1 MVGARAVMDIG
12 VEQRRQEPRL
22 EACIPRW
29 ARLEPGGGQ
38 RRGEERV
45 EGVKGGDAVAPLLR
59 TWRIKVFERKRLGP
73 VFFPPV
79 SGARPDE
86 CEVQRLAQPWGG
98 GRAKHVFIKAKKKK
112 TLQKFV

>member
-1 MVGARAVMDIG
+1 MMKACWWSRVVVVGARAVMDIG

-45 EGVKGGDAVAPLLR
+45 EGVKGGGMLLHR
-59 TWRIKVFERKRLGP
+59 CYER
-73 VFFPPV
+73 
-79 SGARPDE
+79 GA
-86 CEVQRLAQPWGG
+86 
-98 GRAKHVFIKAKKKK
+98 
-112 TLQKFV
+112 